1 MPNMFIVEAET
12 NGAGSG
18 SLPAVGSLSPPSPP
32 TLAYFRG
39 QNAQFTNVQVLPI
52 NVGDHGLLTRAL
64 TDVVLL
70 YSEAPASV
78 RTGHVPGS
86 HVNLAAGV
94 SNGQYLNRS
103 AFKAA

>member
-1 MPNMFIVEAET
+1 MANLFIVEAET

-18 SLPAVGSLSPPSPP
+18 ALPAVGSLSPPMPP
-32 TLAYFRG
+32 TLAYFKSQDARFS
-39 QNAQFTNVQVLPI
+39 NLQVIP
-52 NVGDHGLLTRAL
+52 VGNGHNSLLTRAL

-70 YSEAPASV
+70 YSEVAATV

-86 HVNLAAGV
+86 PVSITAGI